1 MTPSHPMTHSTTP
14 LRSAA
19 ALLGL
24 TVLLSSACAADRV
37 VNPIFGAGCDGGTLR
52 RGTTRSALNEDSC
65 VLSYHPYTEDPSAY
79 IGYDARLDAG
89 KAYMLTMLAV
99 PDAERAG
106 RDGLDPLLMVT
117 GRAAGGISM
126 PLAVSD
132 DDADVDSG
140 SELFFVAPHSGSY
153 RVVAGSYYNPID
165 YDELGGFT
173 LRFLE
178 CPVLTLRPDTGTTT
192 FDLRESECRRS
203 GISSS
208 TPHITGYNFVRVKA
222 APNERLTISTV
233 ASDFTPVW
241 HAFGPGM
248 DTFDELNQ
256 GFWGSV
262 ADTTARTFTFGRDG
276 GHLTIA
282 VTGQRPTGPS
292 RRFQLRLRRVAGTP
306 EQQQ

>member
-1 MTPSHPMTHSTTP
+1 MTLSHSMTHST
-14 LRSAA
+14 LRIRSAA

-65 VLSYHPYTEDPSAY
+65 VLSYHPYSTYPSAY
-79 IGYDARLDAG
+79 LGYDARLDAG
-89 KAYMLTMLAV
+89 KAYMLTMSAA
-99 PDAERAG
+99 PDPERAG
-106 RDGLDPLLMVT
+106 RNGLDPLLMVT
-117 GRAAGGISM
+117 GRAASGLSM

-132 DDADVDSG
+132 DDGDGSN

-203 GISSS
+203 DVSAT
-208 TPHITGYNFVRVKA
+208 TPHITGYNFIRVKA

-248 DTFDELNQ
+248 DTFDEFNQ
-256 GFWGSV
+256 GFWDSA
-262 ADTTARTFTFGRDG
+262 ADTTASTFTFGRDG

-282 VTGQRPTGPS
+282 VTGQRPTGLS
-292 RRFQLRLRRVAGTP
+292 RRFQLRLRRAAGLP
-306 EQQQ
+306 QQQQ